1 MEGDCMGVVQEIGG
15 SRLSLILAAE
25 RLFADFG
32 LESVSL
38 RQVHEAAGH
47 RNASAVHYHFGSRD
61 GLVEAVFEHRMSLIN
76 RRRLAIM
83 ERLEGEHRLT
93 EARALVGAWVHPFA
107 EELRPRAEGNYSLR
121 FLERLLRDEPLFI
134 QRNALQEP
142 GALWVTGWKV
152 ADALE
157 ALLAYL
163 PPKIARMRLRLLRL
177 QIVSGLAAIE
187 ARGDREETEFHV
199 EGLIDCLVG
208 GLAAP
213 VSHEAQRALRDR
225 AE

>member
-1 MEGDCMGVVQEIGG
+1 MGVVQEIGG

-38 RQVHEAAGH
+38 RQVQEAAGH

-61 GLVEAVFEHRMSLIN
+61 GLVEAVFEHRMGLIN

-83 ERLEGEHRLT
+83 ERLDGEHRLT
-93 EARALVGAWVHPFA
+93 EVRALVGAWVHPFA
-107 EELRPRAEGNYSLR
+107 AELEPRAEGNYSLR
-121 FLERLLRDEPLFI
+121 FLERLLRDEPRFI

-157 ALLAYL
+157 AVLAYL
-163 PPKIARMRLRLLRL
+163 PAKIVRMRLRLLRL

-187 ARGDREETEFHV
+187 ARGDREEMDFHV

-208 GLAAP
+208 GLTAP
-213 VSHEAQRALRDR
+213 VSHEAQQALRRR